1 LEDRFLVGEGFFQEH
16 FHSGVNCY
24 LSAHLAQCHLAMGNP
39 RVWRMVRYLLK
50 NASSTYTWPEAF
62 HPITRGG
69 CMGEGHHG
77 WATAEWILLLRNLL
91 FFEDGKDLCLTR
103 LLLSDHIECGNTF
116 SVRSAPSYF
125 GKISFKIFA
134 DKKEVWLELGE
145 DVQIATPQQLI
156 WHLPFKPVKTF
167 IDGQISP
174 LVTTEIR
181 ISPKNSKVVVVK

>member
-1 LEDRFLVGEGFFQEH
+1 
-16 FHSGVNCY
+16 
-24 LSAHLAQCHLAMGNP
+24 
-39 RVWRMVRYLLK
+39 
-50 NASSTYTWPEAF
+50 
-62 HPITRGG
+62 
-69 CMGEGHHG
+69 MGEGHHG

-91 FFEDGKDLCLTR
+91 FFEDAENLCLTR
-103 LLLSDHIECGNTF
+103 LLLSDHLEWGNTF

-125 GKISFKIFA
+125 GKISFKILA

-145 DVQIATPQQLI
+145 DVQIATAKQLI

-181 ISPKNSKVVVVK
+181 ISSKNSKVVVVK